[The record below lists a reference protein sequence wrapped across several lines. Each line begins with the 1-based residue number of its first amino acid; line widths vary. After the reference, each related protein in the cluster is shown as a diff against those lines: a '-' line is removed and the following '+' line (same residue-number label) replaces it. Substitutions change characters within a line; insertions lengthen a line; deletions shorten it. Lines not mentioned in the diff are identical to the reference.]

1 MRPASST
8 RQQLFEARKGLLQDR
23 LLGYTTDDDK
33 ARTLLGRPILGHRTG
48 VGGLFGGALDS
59 SQGPSA
65 DFSVASV
72 SATDGVITMVATV
85 LAPVEVREAG
95 LSIADSVINSFTW
108 PADEVV
114 Q

>member
-1 MRPASST
+1 MV
-8 RQQLFEARKGLLQDR
+8 
-23 LLGYTTDDDK
+23 
-33 ARTLLGRPILGHRTG
+33 LGRPILGHRTG

-59 SQGPSA
+59 SQGPSV

-72 SATDGVITMVATV
+72 AATDDVITVVATV
-85 LAPVEVREAG
+85 LGPVEVREAA
-95 LSIADSVINSFTW
+95 LSLADSVINSFTW